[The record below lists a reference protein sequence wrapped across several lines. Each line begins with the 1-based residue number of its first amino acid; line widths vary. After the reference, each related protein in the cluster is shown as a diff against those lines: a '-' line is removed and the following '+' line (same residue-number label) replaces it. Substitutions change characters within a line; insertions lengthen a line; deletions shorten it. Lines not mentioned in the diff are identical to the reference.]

1 MTLSENIRIL
11 VDMVFDAN
19 PNVVFTTEGL
29 SNEILRI
36 TGEYYSSKQVYHS
49 IKDLS
54 YGNHAYTRDCNSKPY
69 FYEKM

>member
-11 VDMVFDAN
+11 IDMVFDAN

-29 SNEILRI
+29 SNEILKM
-36 TGEYYSSKQVYHS
+36 TGEYYTSKQVYRS

-54 YGNHAYTRDCNSKPY
+54 YGNHEYTRDCNSKPY

>member
-1 MTLSENIRIL
+1 MTLFENIRIL

-19 PNVVFTTEGL
+19 QNVVFTTEGL

-36 TGEYYSSKQVYHS
+36 TGEYYYSKQVYHS

-54 YGNHAYTRDCNSKPY
+54 YGNHEYTRDCNSKPY